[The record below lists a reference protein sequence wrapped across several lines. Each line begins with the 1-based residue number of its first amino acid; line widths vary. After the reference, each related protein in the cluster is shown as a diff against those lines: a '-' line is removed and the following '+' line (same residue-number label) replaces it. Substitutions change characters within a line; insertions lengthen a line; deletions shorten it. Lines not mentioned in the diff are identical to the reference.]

1 MTYID
6 IVAWQLLWSFE
17 PGRVRPG
24 DGASFYFEAICF
36 SRSILCKWR
45 SMLWF
50 SFESNIPHTSEF
62 HVWGRRARLFRVSNA
77 SLKTP
82 RPSWAS
88 RTRTYRSHRS
98 LGPRGWTWEAIGE
111 PISTPSCGRH
121 FQGAQSGSSVEEEAV
136 KTDAH
141 TKAWDATCQFQIWS
155 YLIYHS
161 DVTDFDDYVCI
172 HSVYYGG

>member
-121 FQGAQSGSSVEEEAV
+121 FQGHKVALPWKKKQWKQMLILKRGMQHVNSRS
-136 KTDAH
+136 DH
-141 TKAWDATCQFQIWS
+141 IWS
-155 YLIYHS
+155 I
-161 DVTDFDDYVCI
+161 I
-172 HSVYYGG
+172 QM